1 MESYFHRRKPGKNAS
16 LEQPIMST
24 NDIAVSDPAENS
36 GETKV
41 KDQKEKVR
49 RFRKRLQGRETFILP
64 EVWDVVSARV
74 MADAGF
80 DSIGISSVSVAWAA
94 GLRKQERLPV
104 ETLVDVARKIARN
117 FDVPLNADLEG
128 IVGRSLEEIG
138 HAVEAVVSAGCV
150 GLVIGDG
157 GRGGAHGIASIKDM
171 SAAIGAA
178 KAAALETRIPAVIT
192 ARTEAFLL
200 EPPQHSPFETAV
212 ERAEAYFAAG
222 ADCISVPGVQ
232 HTQIIE
238 RLSAQ
243 IDGPLSV
250 TIGLTPAP
258 DLKALANAGAACVA
272 LGSALMRSLLGLLRF
287 KAEELLAFGQFNN
300 LDKAIPE
307 DALND
312 LLR

>member
-1 MESYFHRRKPGKNAS
+1 MATD
-16 LEQPIMST
+16 QV
-24 NDIAVSDPAENS
+24 AVSDHARDLDENQ
-36 GETKV
+36 V

-64 EVWDVVSARV
+64 EVWDVVSARI

-80 DSIGISSVSVAWAA
+80 DLIGISAVSVAWAA
-94 GLRKQERLPV
+94 GLGRNERLPANALV
-104 ETLVDVARKIARN
+104 ETARKIARN
-117 FDVPLNADLEG
+117 FAVPVNADLEG
-128 IVGRSLEEIG
+128 IVGLSLENMSK
-138 HAVEAVVSAGCV
+138 AVEAVVSAGCV
-150 GLVIGDG
+150 GVVIGDG
-157 GRGGAHGIASIKDM
+157 GRGGAHGIASIKNM
-171 SAAIGAA
+171 SAAIAAA
-178 KAAALETRIPAVIT
+178 KAAALEAKIPAVIT

-200 EPPQHSPFETAV
+200 EPPQQSPFEAAV

-243 IDGPLSV
+243 IDGPLCI

-258 DLKALANAGAACVA
+258 DLKALSGAGAACVA
-272 LGSALMRSLLGLLRF
+272 LGSTLMRSLLGLLRY

-307 DALND
+307 ESLNE